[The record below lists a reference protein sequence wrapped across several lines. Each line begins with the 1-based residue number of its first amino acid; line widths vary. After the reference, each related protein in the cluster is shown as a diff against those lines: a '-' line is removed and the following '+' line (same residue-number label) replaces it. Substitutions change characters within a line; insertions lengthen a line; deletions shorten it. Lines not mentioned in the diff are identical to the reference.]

1 MSVQNLGKNEVR
13 CGYVAVLGETNAGK
27 STLINQMVGQK
38 VSIVSRKIQT
48 TLSRTLG
55 VATCG
60 NSQIILIDTPG
71 FLHNGTKLAESFSK
85 IAWGAFRE
93 AEHVLF
99 VVDVNKRKIDNSVTL
114 LKKINAGK
122 KVSLIMNKVD
132 MIHKPELLKIAKAFS
147 DVREFE
153 KIFMVSS
160 LTGSGV
166 KDALEYLAD
175 VVPQGEWIYP
185 KDEITD
191 SSFEKY
197 VSEITREHVY
207 HRLHKEIPYECVVE
221 TVNYESQ
228 KNGDIKIV
236 QNIRVKNNA
245 QKTIFIGHKG
255 GKIKAIGE
263 AARRELSKLLGCI
276 VHLFIHV
283 LVDKK

>member
-85 IAWGAFRE
+85 IAWGAFHE

-263 AARRELSKLLGCI
+263 AARRELSKLLGCV